1 MISSRWVRRVLAA
14 VIVGMVAVPVAAQL
28 PQQTFKNLK
37 VLPKDTTQEGI
48 DSVMAGFTRALG
60 VRCAYCHVGEEGK
73 PMRRE
78 DFPQDDKPTKRKA
91 RAMMQMTQDLNDKYL
106 AQLET
111 HVSPP
116 IKVQCFTCHH
126 GVSQPRTLQ
135 DVLTT
140 AYDTGGV
147 DSTLSRYRALR
158 DRFYGR
164 AAYDFGEVP
173 LADVGAKLRQNGHGA
188 DNLRLQALN
197 VEMNPNSAFAK
208 RRFANAAIG
217 DAFRTQSVQAATD
230 TLRSYQQRYGAAIV
244 SEDMV
249 NDVAYQLVAEKRL
262 DTAIALFKLNVADHP
277 ESGNVYDSLGEA
289 YAMRGDRNLAIESY
303 TKAVAHDSTNVHAKQ
318 QINELKASSKKKKK
332 S

>member
-1 MISSRWVRRVLAA
+1 MISSRWVRRVFAA

-73 PMRRE
+73 PMRHE
-78 DFPQDDKPTKRKA
+78 DFPLDDKPTKRKA

-135 DVLTT
+135 DLLTT

-147 DSTLSRYRALR
+147 DSTLSRYHALR

-173 LADVGAKLRQNGHGA
+173 LADVGTKLRQAGHGA
-188 DNLRLQALN
+188 DNLRVQALN

-208 RRFANAAIG
+208 RRYANAAIG

-244 SEDMV
+244 SEEMV

-262 DTAIALFKLNVADHP
+262 DTAIALFKLNAVDHP

-318 QINELKASSKKKKK
+318 QINELKASPKKKTK